1 MQKPTEWRIIPGWIK
16 LLLLILILL
25 GIVFRFSN
33 LDGKVYWHDEAYTS
47 IRAAGYRGADID
59 DALFSNQRF
68 TPPDLQQ
75 YQRLKPNSTVQDTL
89 NSLAIEDPQH
99 PPLYFVLS
107 RWWMQQFGSSLTAQR
122 SLAALLSLFSLP
134 AIYALGVEL
143 FQSRLV
149 GVMAAALLAL
159 SPFDIL
165 YAETNRQYSLQTF
178 LIILSSWLLLRALRQ
193 RKWWLWCIYG
203 TTAAAGL
210 YTQPLCALT
219 SLVHGLYVLLLCWHD
234 APRLTFARLKHGGRW
249 QPVWA
254 FCGAMAIA
262 LLLFVPWVFILFQN
276 RAQAIA
282 TTAWTG
288 TTVGL
293 DYLLKLWL
301 LSFTSLFI
309 DLDFGFFNPVTFW
322 LRIPFLLLI
331 LGSFYVVYRRTAYP
345 IWLFIVT
352 MSLIPFIILV
362 IPDLLIDGK
371 RSAISR
377 YLIPCLPSIQ
387 LAVAFWIAQDF
398 LPGKATWQRWIL
410 PTILFA
416 SLVSNIVSDRAS
428 SWWSKDLSYHNDDIA
443 AVLNQGNQSVL
454 LSDRG
459 PILTNRGDLLS
470 LSYELDHDVQL
481 LLLDQPPDLS
491 PLDAL
496 PNLQERSLFTFRP
509 TDDLRDAIEQ
519 RGTLK
524 PVESLP
530 EDSTNWGIWSIVLN
544 PMN

>member
-1 MQKPTEWRIIPGWIK
+1 MKKATAWRIIPGWIR
-16 LLLLILILL
+16 LLLLSLILL
-25 GIVFRFSN
+25 GIVFRLNN

-59 DALFSNQRF
+59 DALFSNQLF
-68 TPPDLQQ
+68 TAPDLQQ
-75 YQRLKPNSTVQDTL
+75 YQTLNPNSTVQDTL

-99 PPLYFVLS
+99 PPLYFILS
-107 RWWMQQFGSSLTAQR
+107 RWWMQLFGSSLTAQR
-122 SLAALLSLFSLP
+122 SLAALVSLFSLP

-149 GVMAAALLAL
+149 GGIAAALLAL

-193 RKWWLWCIYG
+193 RKWWLWGIYG
-203 TTAAAGL
+203 IIAAAGL

-219 SLVHGLYVLLLCWHD
+219 FLVHGLYVLLLCWQD
-234 APRLTFARLKHGGRW
+234 SPRLTFARLRYGGRW
-249 QPVWA
+249 QPLWA

-262 LLLFVPWVFILFQN
+262 LLLFAPWAVILFQN
-276 RAQAIA
+276 RGQAIA

-288 TTVGL
+288 TAVGL
-293 DYLLKLWL
+293 DYLFKLWL

-331 LGSFYVVYRRTAYP
+331 LGSLYVVCRRTSYSTG
-345 IWLFIVT
+345 LFIVSMT
-352 MSLIPFIILV
+352 IIPFMILV

-377 YLIPCLPSIQ
+377 YLIPCFPAVQ
-387 LAVAFWIAQDF
+387 LAVAYWISQDF
-398 LPGKATWQRWIL
+398 LPGKHIWQRWVLPMIL
-410 PTILFA
+410 VA
-416 SLVSNIVSDRAS
+416 SLVSNSASDRAS

-470 LSYELDHDVQL
+470 LSYELDNTVQL

-491 PLDAL
+491 AL
-496 PNLQERSLFTFRP
+496 NTLSNLQTRSLFTFRP
-509 TDDLRDAIEQ
+509 TDALRDAIEQ
-519 RGTLK
+519 RGTLE
-524 PVESLP
+524 PVDTLP
-530 EDSTNWGIWSIVLN
+530 DDSTNWGIWSIVLN
-544 PMN
+544 PAN